1 VVEPFQEFDLSEEIK
16 ELKRGGGLQ
25 AARNAKTLVKKADL
39 RIVLTALK
47 ANARV
52 HEHQVNAT
60 VAIHT
65 VAGHTR
71 IHAGDREVDL
81 PAGHLLVLEKDLA
94 HDVEAVTDS
103 VFLLT
108 IAWPNGGNA

>member
-1 VVEPFQEFDLSEEIK
+1 MVEPFQEFDLSEEIK

-60 VAIHT
+60 VAIQT
-65 VAGHTR
+65 VSGHTR
-71 IHAGDREVDL
+71 IHAGDSTVDL
-81 PAGHLLVLEKDLA
+81 PAGHLLVLEKDLP
-94 HDVEAVTDS
+94 HDVEALAESAILV
-103 VFLLT
+103 T
-108 IAWPNGGNA
+108 IAWPNVGKA